1 MDNMQFHKAAEIL
14 QNAIMLVNRQIEID
28 TPWKLAKT
36 DTDKLASCI
45 CAYLQATDIIMMHLL
60 PFMPT
65 MAEKIWQIT
74 GANCDITLV
83 AKKYF
88 KDTVIPENGFSIPD
102 AKLQSPGILFPRIA

>member
-1 MDNMQFHKAAEIL
+1 L
-14 QNAIMLVNRQIEID
+14 QSAITLVNRQIEID
-28 TPWKLAKT
+28 APWKLAKT

-45 CAYLQATDIIMMHLL
+45 YAYLQVADIIIMHLL

-74 GANCDITLV
+74 GSGCDIHLT

-88 KDTVIPENGFSIPD
+88 KDAVIPENGFSIPN
-102 AKLQSPGILFPRIA
+102 AMLQSPGILFPRIA